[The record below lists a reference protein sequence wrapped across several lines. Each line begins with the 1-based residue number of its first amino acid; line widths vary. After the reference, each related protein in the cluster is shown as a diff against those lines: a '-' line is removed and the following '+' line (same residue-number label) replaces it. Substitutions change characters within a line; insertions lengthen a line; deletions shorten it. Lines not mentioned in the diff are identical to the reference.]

1 MLLFEL
7 LDDLVFCDEAVT
19 RRLDDVRL
27 TDEGLL
33 TDVPGLDDVLLDDDD
48 VLGAELLET
57 AGLEGALLL
66 DLYVLFTL
74 TAIVITSFQNYI
86 IF

>member
-66 DLYVLFTL
+66 DLYVLLTL

>member
-7 LDDLVFCDEAVT
+7 LDDLVFCDEVVT
-19 RRLDDVRL
+19 RRLDDAQF

-33 TDVPGLDDVLLDDDD
+33 TDVPGLDDVLLDEDD

-57 AGLEGALLL
+57 ADLEGALLL